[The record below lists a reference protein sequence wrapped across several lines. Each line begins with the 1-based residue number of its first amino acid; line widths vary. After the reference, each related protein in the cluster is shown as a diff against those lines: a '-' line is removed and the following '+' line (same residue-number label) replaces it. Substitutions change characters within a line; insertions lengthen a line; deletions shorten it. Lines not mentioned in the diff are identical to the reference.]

1 MDFFFFPGCKIIVI
15 AEKAAAVTALV
26 HHRSVR
32 RRVVRESAGLGPA
45 AREPG
50 REPEEP
56 PASLSASR
64 GHSFLRDARRAGRAS
79 APQASCSAPLGAF
92 ARRPSSGAG
101 FWFGVSLPAP
111 QQDLI
116 FTFLSCLKKFP
127 LIPSAFG
134 SVDVI
139 WFVGSQIP
147 TWGKKKKVEQSLFQ
161 PKVSTRMSS
170 FPRAL
175 GEGSDLYF
183 LTDTYSLAFCEGRA
197 VFLSCGH

>member
-1 MDFFFFPGCKIIVI
+1 MVWRFPP
-15 AEKAAAVTALV
+15 
-26 HHRSVR
+26 R
-32 RRVVRESAGLGPA
+32 
-45 AREPG
+45 
-50 REPEEP
+50 P
-56 PASLSASR
+56 PT
-64 GHSFLRDARRAGRAS
+64 
-79 APQASCSAPLGAF
+79 
-92 ARRPSSGAG
+92 G
-101 FWFGVSLPAP
+101 FNFYISIL
-111 QQDLI
+111 
-116 FTFLSCLKKFP
+116 FKE
-127 LIPSAFG
+127 IPINPFS

-183 LTDTYSLAFCEGRA
+183 LTDIYSLASCEGRA